1 MYYDPREQQ
10 KNMQQQIKIA
20 QSNAAVTPIAPTS
33 PLSAPHMQK
42 GMMQE
47 TTEDFGKKMFTK
59 ILTTMFMN
67 TGGPIGAQQRQRP
80 YDHNPKAWTFG
91 DYDHEAGEYERVLV
105 NPPLGFES
113 RALTDPT
120 PELKRWVE
128 RIKAA
133 EAHQAN
139 TQSPYD
145 HNPKAWTFGDYDHE
159 AGEYERVMVN
169 PPLGFKSAAEHKMQM
184 KEYEI
189 QKAQERADKA
199 AAAKERR
206 AEEAHA
212 AKLAREAIKESGM
225 VRNKTM
231 PFQKPPA
238 IMTTYLGSREG
249 R

>member
-67 TGGPIGAQQRQRP
+67 TGGPIGAQQRQR
-80 YDHNPKAWTFG
+80 
-91 DYDHEAGEYERVLV
+91 
-105 NPPLGFES
+105 
-113 RALTDPT
+113 
-120 PELKRWVE
+120 
-128 RIKAA
+128 
-133 EAHQAN
+133 
-139 TQSPYD
+139 PYD

>member
-47 TTEDFGKKMFTK
+47 TTEDFGKQVFTK
-59 ILTTMFMN
+59 ILTTIFGGMN
-67 TGGPIGAQQRQRP
+67 TGGPIGAQQRQPLGFKSAAEARQANPPRP
-80 YDHNPKAWTFG
+80 YDH
-91 DYDHEAGEYERVLV
+91 
-105 NPPLGFES
+105 
-113 RALTDPT
+113 DPG
-120 PELKRWVE
+120 
-128 RIKAA
+128 
-133 EAHQAN
+133 
-139 TQSPYD
+139 
-145 HNPKAWTFGDYDHE
+145 AWTFGDYDHE

-225 VRNKTM
+225 VSNKTM

>member
-20 QSNAAVTPIAPTS
+20 QSNAAVTPITPTS

-47 TTEDFGKKMFTK
+47 TTEEFGKEVFTK
-59 ILTTMFMN
+59 ILSSIFPGLN
-67 TGGPIGAQQRQRP
+67 TGGPIGFKSAAEARQANPQRP
-80 YDHNPKAWTFG
+80 YDHNPGAWTFG

-105 NPPLGFES
+105 NPPLGFKS
-113 RALTDPT
+113 
-120 PELKRWVE
+120 
-128 RIKAA
+128 AA
-133 EAHQAN
+133 EARQAN
-139 TQSPYD
+139 PQRPYD
-145 HNPKAWTFGDYDHE
+145 HNPGAWTFGDYDHE

-225 VRNKTM
+225 VSNKTM

>member
-20 QSNAAVTPIAPTS
+20 QSNAAVTPITPTS

-47 TTEDFGKKMFTK
+47 TTEDFGKQAFTK
-59 ILTTMFMN
+59 ILSSIFPGLFN

-80 YDHNPKAWTFG
+80 YEPGAWTFG
-91 DYDHEAGEYERVLV
+91 DYNHEAGEYERVLV
-105 NPPLGFES
+105 NPPLGFKS
-113 RALTDPT
+113 
-120 PELKRWVE
+120 
-128 RIKAA
+128 AA
-133 EAHQAN
+133 EARQAN
-139 TQSPYD
+139 PQRPYD
-145 HNPKAWTFGDYDHE
+145 RNPGAWTFGEYDHE

-169 PPLGFKSAAEHKMQM
+169 PPLGFKSAVEHKMQM

-189 QKAQERADKA
+189 QKEQERADKA

>member
-47 TTEDFGKKMFTK
+47 TTEDFGKQVFTK
-59 ILTTMFMN
+59 ILTTIFGGMN
-67 TGGPIGAQQRQRP
+67 TGGPIGAQQRQPLGFKSAAEARQANPQRP
-80 YDHNPKAWTFG
+80 YDHNPG
-91 DYDHEAGEYERVLV
+91 
-105 NPPLGFES
+105 
-113 RALTDPT
+113 
-120 PELKRWVE
+120 
-128 RIKAA
+128 
-133 EAHQAN
+133 
-139 TQSPYD
+139 
-145 HNPKAWTFGDYDHE
+145 AWTFGDYDHE

-225 VRNKTM
+225 VSNKTM

-249 R
+249 RQI

>member
-47 TTEDFGKKMFTK
+47 TTEDFGKQVFTK
-59 ILTTMFMN
+59 ILSTVIPGLFN
-67 TGGPIGAQQRQRP
+67 TGGPIGVQQRQPLGFKSAAEARQANPQRP
-80 YDHNPKAWTFG
+80 YDHNPG
-91 DYDHEAGEYERVLV
+91 
-105 NPPLGFES
+105 
-113 RALTDPT
+113 
-120 PELKRWVE
+120 
-128 RIKAA
+128 
-133 EAHQAN
+133 
-139 TQSPYD
+139 
-145 HNPKAWTFGDYDHE
+145 AWTFGDYDHE

-225 VRNKTM
+225 VSNKTM